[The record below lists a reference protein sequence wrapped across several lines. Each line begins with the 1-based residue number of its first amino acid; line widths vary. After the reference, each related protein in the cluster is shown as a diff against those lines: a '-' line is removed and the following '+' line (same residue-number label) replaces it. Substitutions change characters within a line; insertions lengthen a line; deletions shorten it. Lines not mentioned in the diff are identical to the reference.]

1 MFIKCLHCFSWS
13 EFAAPNRNLPVA
25 NPESGPRN
33 VLIPDVF
40 FVCSII
46 DSCMGSDNFSRV
58 SETLRDRNIVRLAAA
73 SLASA
78 NGGGIAY
85 ASVIVVVDAQR
96 VNSRQDL
103 V

>member
-1 MFIKCLHCFSWS
+1 
-13 EFAAPNRNLPVA
+13 
-25 NPESGPRN
+25 
-33 VLIPDVF
+33 
-40 FVCSII
+40 
-46 DSCMGSDNFSRV
+46 MGSDNFSRV
-58 SETLRDRNIVRLAAA
+58 SETLRDRNIVRLTAA

>member
-1 MFIKCLHCFSWS
+1 
-13 EFAAPNRNLPVA
+13 
-25 NPESGPRN
+25 
-33 VLIPDVF
+33 
-40 FVCSII
+40 
-46 DSCMGSDNFSRV
+46 MGSDNFSRV